1 MTGIDFDT
9 GGVWFLFYFN
19 NFDREDLKPWGR
31 EPAHMHTI
39 SSTQPQKVVLTAV
52 LPLRSEAEVQADLHI
67 RSACP
72 LSFFLPDCPIQKL
85 LQPTVPLRKKLLLP
99 QKTHNPKNNNANPHA
114 HNLKIK
120 IKIVSFL
127 EQSYSLNTVFLLF

>member
-1 MTGIDFDT
+1 MTGIYFDT
-9 GGVWFLFYFN
+9 GRVWFLFYFN

-31 EPAHMHTI
+31 VPAHMHTI
-39 SSTQPQKVVLTAV
+39 SSTQPQKVAALTAV
-52 LPLRSEAEVQADLHI
+52 LPLRSEVEVQADLHI
-67 RSACP
+67 RSGRP

-99 QKTHNPKNNNANPHA
+99 QKTHNPKNNNPNPHA

-120 IKIVSFL
+120 IKIMSFL
-127 EQSYSLNTVFLLF
+127 KHSPS